1 MGIKIALVGNAN
13 SGKSTFFNALTG
25 SNQSLKKWH
34 DVTLDRK
41 TGRLKRHKSARIVE
55 LPDIYSLSPDTME
68 EVIAREY
75 LIDEEPDVILNVVD
89 GTNLEKSLYL
99 TTQLL
104 ELGIPVVVAVNMK
117 DLVKKSGDRIN
128 IKELSRKLGCYVTEV
143 CAVRRKG
150 IADTTDM
157 LIEAAQSTRR
167 VLPQHHFSVEV
178 ERALTEISLLAL
190 KTVNPN
196 RKKWYAL
203 KLFERDKKI
212 TKKADITERT
222 KDLIDKEVKRA
233 EEKLGLDAVS
243 ILNKERYEY
252 ISSVVRTCYKKSEE
266 KKKPS
271 FTQKA
276 DKIALHR
283 WAAIPVFLFIMFL
296 VYAVTFTAGIFL
308 RNLTDIIIMSESWN
322 FLGMEDMAV
331 PGIAEFFR
339 SWFSD
344 MGSPE
349 WLPSLVIDGVL
360 KSISVLLGFLPPMI
374 IMYILL
380 GYLESSG
387 YLKRVAVIF
396 DLIFR
401 KAGLSGMSAIPFIM
415 GAGDNIMGTISGD
428 IIKSDR
434 DKKMTVITSSFM
446 PDIAKLPFIT
456 MMAAA
461 LFDGSPFTAV
471 SAYMIGIAAV
481 LISGMFLRKTS
492 VFSGNPVPFVYE
504 LPDYHK
510 PRFKDVFQTA
520 RDRCGEFMKKAALII
535 IISSMLLWA
544 GSKFGITDGEFGFNA
559 NMAFSESIL
568 YRIFENISVIF
579 SPLGFGDAKAS
590 VAVFMGF
597 FGKENISAV
606 MTEAD
611 FQNLAPLGSFCFM
624 VFNLLCT
631 PSVAAIGA
639 VRKEMNNMKWTLFTV
654 AYQCGF
660 AYAVSLAIYQFGSIF
675 TGALQGEYAVY
686 HIVGII
692 VSFGLMFFMG
702 LMIFMPYKESKTLVY
717 NFPKKKRRK

>member
-13 SGKSTFFNALTG
+13 SGKSTLFNALTG
-25 SNQSLKKWH
+25 SNQSLTKWH
-34 DVTLDRK
+34 DVTLERK
-41 TGRLKRHKSARIVE
+41 IGKLKRHKSARIVE
-55 LPDIYSLSPDTME
+55 LPDIYSLSPNTME

-75 LIDEEPDVILNVVD
+75 ILDEEPDVILNVVD

-104 ELGIPVVVAVNMK
+104 ELGMPVVVAVNMK
-117 DLVKKSGDRIN
+117 DIVKKNGDLIN

-150 IADTTDM
+150 IADMTDM

-196 RKKWYAL
+196 RKKFYAL

-233 EEKLGLDAVS
+233 EEKLGLDAES

-252 ISSVVRTCYKKSEE
+252 ISAVVRTCYKKSEE

-271 FTQKA
+271 FTEKA
-276 DKIALHR
+276 DRIALNR
-283 WAAIPVFLFIMFL
+283 WAAIPVFLFIMFV

-308 RNLTDIIIMSESWN
+308 RNFIDTVIMSESWN

-331 PGIAEFFR
+331 PGIAQFFR

-344 MGSPE
+344 MGSPA
-349 WLPSLVIDGVL
+349 WLPSLVIDGGM
-360 KSISVLLGFLPPMI
+360 KSISVVLGFLPMLI
-374 IMYILL
+374 IMYVLL

-387 YLKRVAVIF
+387 YFKRVSVIF

-401 KAGLSGMSAIPFIM
+401 KAGLSGMAVIPMIM
-415 GAGDNIMGTISGD
+415 GAGDNIMGISSCD

-434 DKKMTVITSSFM
+434 DKKMSVITSSFM
-446 PDIAKLPFIT
+446 PDIAKMSFIPI
-456 MMAAA
+456 MAAA

-471 SAYMIGIAAV
+471 SAYFIGIAAV
-481 LISGMFLRKTS
+481 LVSGMFLRKTS
-492 VFSGNPVPFVYE
+492 MFSGNPVPFIFE

-510 PRFKDVFQTA
+510 PRFKDVFQNV
-520 RDRCGEFMKKAALII
+520 RKRCGEFMKKAGLII
-535 IISSMLLWA
+535 FLSSMFFWA
-544 GSKFGITDGEFGFNA
+544 GSKFGITDGSFGFNA
-559 NMAFSESIL
+559 EMEFSESIL
-568 YRIFENISVIF
+568 YKIFESMSIVF
-579 SPLGFGDAKAS
+579 APLGFGSAKAS
-590 VAVFMGF
+590 AAVFTGF
-597 FGKENISAV
+597 FGKENIAV
-606 MTEAD
+606 IMTETD
-611 FQNLAPLGSFCFM
+611 FQTLAPLGAFCFM
-624 VFNLLCT
+624 VFNILCT
-631 PSVAAIGA
+631 PNISAIGA
-639 VRKEMNNMKWTLFTV
+639 LRKEMNNMKWTFLAV

-660 AYAVSLAIYQFGSIF
+660 AYAVSLAVYQFGSIF
-675 TGALQGEYAVY
+675 TGALQGENAVY

-692 VSFGLMFFMG
+692 ISFGLVFFMG
-702 LMIFMPYKESKTLVY
+702 LMIFMPLKESKTLVY
-717 NFPKKKRRK
+717 TFPKKKRK